1 MWADKINRG
10 SSQNYRGGISK
21 GCVSQKGVVLK
32 MIFRRLN
39 DYLYK
44 KYIEYEIKKYSFSEL
59 KNVFNIEVNSI
70 EEYVTVVEELD
81 IPILD
86 VELSKRFEAERYAR
100 YRRSRNRVVVLL
112 CGIVMLLVCVV

>member
-1 MWADKINRG
+1 M
-10 SSQNYRGGISK
+10 
-21 GCVSQKGVVLK
+21 LK

-112 CGIVMLLVCVV
+112 CSIVMLLVVVIL